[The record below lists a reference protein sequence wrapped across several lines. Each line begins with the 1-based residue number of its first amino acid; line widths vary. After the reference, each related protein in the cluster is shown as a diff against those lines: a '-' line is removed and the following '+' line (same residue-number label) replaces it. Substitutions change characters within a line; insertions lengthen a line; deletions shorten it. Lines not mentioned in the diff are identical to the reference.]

1 MREEVFNTHQSV
13 SELTLPHLDVPVKQ
27 EFSFPSQEMQPYYCE
42 KPGDSIQINAK
53 KEVFEEQVINS
64 VAGCHD
70 KSSICAAAGSSEKR
84 LSSPVLNEGDGRFSP
99 GFGGKLRNYSPG
111 LIEVLFSQMVESEN
125 GNIEKA
131 KEKLLKRLAS
141 TLRQDRNQL
150 SSATSFPTVS
160 SSTTLPESLHLRGR
174 PTSDLEFAC
183 KLPHSNSTEA
193 HMGGPS
199 LSSIS
204 CSASYTTSHSGQRE
218 SLSVQHEDVSEHY
231 DQPAAYPADA
241 DTKSF
246 RISQPATNNF
256 QEPNFSVNCSQFERS
271 VDSSTTLVHTQKNY
285 NCLFQETTS
294 RSLDATNTQSKSWH
308 GNEKLHNT
316 FSQNSMH
323 PAASHLESG
332 SIGNH
337 NSFPSDNLLIHDR
350 NSLGQGSA
358 LSDQLTH
365 CHRPQVSDCSDVLC
379 PTRNFVSLQSH
390 SRVFSEDCLNQCKD
404 LLRDTDE
411 VLSFDSNS
419 SLSSGKQTPLPDENS
434 WEETMQLLE
443 KNIISKFELIK
454 NRQEARDKY
463 FKENLGRKNPSPL
476 PQLKDMDALWMALMK
491 SLESLNGSIIGFCK
505 EVPGFGELDHFD
517 QEILLKHAY
526 YDIWILTQSE
536 FFVGGESYLL
546 LSDGTFYT
554 RVLMEQV
561 VGKEITDTMHRFAQQ
576 FNALG
581 LSHREKALLCSI
593 QLTTIPQNH
602 HDLQKPEDVQKLNS
616 FYLDLLV
623 HAVNRNHGASSS
635 RVLVDIFRMVPL
647 LAEVN
652 RMQREIIGSLKID
665 NPFFKK

>member
-1 MREEVFNTHQSV
+1 MGRIPKIQKDKALEEAAAMKKEDMSAESSETLSGTGSCLLNDSGYSEFTEPHKRTPQALKRKHSWRDQVDDGRDAVSGNGYSDKMRDAAPGSSSGEERTNLDTCNGDFRSDAFPSLQSNPPEHGWGVPGQFSMQQHQNLQSPEKRQNMREELFNTHQSV

-53 KEVFEEQVINS
+53 KEVIEEQVINS

-160 SSTTLPESLHLRGR
+160 SSTTLPESLHPRGR

-390 SRVFSEDCLNQCKD
+390 SQVFSEDCLNQCKD

-443 KNIISKFELIK
+443 KNIVSKFELIK

-463 FKENLGRKNPSPL
+463 FKENV
-476 PQLKDMDALWMALMK
+476 
-491 SLESLNGSIIGFCK
+491 SLLF
-505 EVPGFGELDHFD
+505 
-517 QEILLKHAY
+517 
-526 YDIWILTQSE
+526 
-536 FFVGGESYLL
+536 
-546 LSDGTFYT
+546 
-554 RVLMEQV
+554 
-561 VGKEITDTMHRFAQQ
+561 
-576 FNALG
+576 
-581 LSHREKALLCSI
+581 
-593 QLTTIPQNH
+593 
-602 HDLQKPEDVQKLNS
+602 
-616 FYLDLLV
+616 
-623 HAVNRNHGASSS
+623 
-635 RVLVDIFRMVPL
+635 
-647 LAEVN
+647 
-652 RMQREIIGSLKID
+652 
-665 NPFFKK
+665 